1 MTRSF
6 WRTVTAGC
14 RRATWVGLAVAVVV
28 TGCGDVFGVDAENPS
43 DKIPADE
50 TFTLEQTLV
59 GARAKLTQAFD
70 LKIVWSGLLGDEFV
84 SSGTA
89 PGIQEWDRR
98 AVTSDCCGGSE
109 RTSSIGSP
117 NYVPMQQAS
126 KLADEAQ
133 ARIVAGDFGQVP
145 SPVEESAVFAQV
157 STFEGFAKVWL
168 ADLFCTLA
176 FDGTGPELT
185 SDEVYALAEDEFT
198 KAIEADDADPTIRQA
213 ALVGRARVR
222 LILGDDQGAV
232 SDAEQVDPGFEWLA
246 QYSTNSFAQQNMVNF
261 RTWQFGNWSV
271 GPVFRDLTID
281 DTGTDDPRVDLAE
294 NPRPAFESSQDL
306 FAPEKAASPGSPL
319 RIATGDEAQY
329 VIAEVEGGQTA
340 VDIINEVRERHGI
353 SEDWQPSGDD
363 PDEIRDKLIEERRR
377 TLFLDGVRMGDLR
390 RYIEKYGLDFF
401 PTSTPQGFPMGD
413 QTCVPLP
420 DIERNNNP
428 DI

>member
-6 WRTVTAGC
+6 WRAATAASSKGLL
-14 RRATWVGLAVAVVV
+14 AGLAATVGAA
-28 TGCGDVFGVDAENPS
+28 GCGDVFGVDAADPQ

-70 LKIVWSGLLGDEFV
+70 LKIVWAGLLGDEFV

-89 PGIQEWDRR
+89 PGIHEWDRR

-109 RTSSIGSP
+109 RTQSIGSP

-126 KLADEAQ
+126 KMADLAQE
-133 ARIVAGDFGQVP
+133 RIAAGEFEEVP
-145 SPVEESAVFAQV
+145 SPPEESAAFAEV
-157 STFEGFAKVWL
+157 SAFEGFAKVWL
-168 ADLFCTLA
+168 ADLFCSLA
-176 FDGTGPELT
+176 FDGTGPELA
-185 SDEVYALAEDEFT
+185 SEEVYDLAEDEFT
-198 KAIEADDADPTIRQA
+198 KAVEAGDASPTIRQA
-213 ALVGRARVR
+213 AHVGRARVR
-222 LILGDDQGAV
+222 LILGNESGAL
-232 SDAEQVDPGFEWLA
+232 SDAEEVDPEFEWLA

-271 GPVFRDLTID
+271 GPAFRDLTVD
-281 DTGTDDPRVDLAE
+281 DTDVEDPRVELELD
-294 NPRPAFESSQDL
+294 PRPAFESSQDL
-306 FAPEKAASPGSPL
+306 YAPEKAGSPGSPL

-329 VIAEVEGGQTA
+329 IIAEIEGGETA
-340 VDIINEVRERHGI
+340 VEIINDVRARHGI
-353 SEDWQPSGDD
+353 SEEWEPSGED

-377 TLFLDGVRMGDLR
+377 TLFLDGVRFGDLR
-390 RYIEKYGLDFF
+390 RYVDTFGLDFF

-420 DIERNNNP
+420 DIERNTNP